1 MRRSRLVIVAVAAIS
16 AAVLSAVA
24 LADRPA
30 TTGVPGTFATIN
42 VRITDSGLTL
52 NRHSSSGVQVIGF
65 RIHNV
70 GKKKHNF
77 RVGDY
82 ATNAIA
88 PGQFDDFAVSF
99 NDFGKYLYRCT
110 LNCPRSARGY
120 INVQRGNFTNT
131 G

>member
-1 MRRSRLVIVAVAAIS
+1 MIVVFAVVA

-30 TTGVPGTFATIN
+30 TTGIPGTFATIN
-42 VRITDSGLTL
+42 VRISDKGLIL
-52 NRHSSSGVQVIGF
+52 NRHASSGVQVIGF
-65 RIHNV
+65 RIRNV

-77 RVGDY
+77 IVGDY

-99 NDFGKYLYRCT
+99 DDFGKYAVPLHAQ
-110 LNCPRSARGY
+110 LPSQRSRLHHRQARQLHRHRL
-120 INVQRGNFTNT
+120 IS
-131 G
+131 

>member
-42 VRITDSGLTL
+42 VRITDTGLTL
-52 NRHSSSGVQVIGF
+52 NRHSSTGVQVIGF

-77 RVGDY
+77 IVGDF
-82 ATNAIA
+82 ATKAIA

-99 NDFGKYLYRCT
+99 GDFGKYLYRCT
-110 LNCPRSARGY
+110 LNCPHSARG
-120 INVQRGNFTNT
+120 IITVNRGNFNNN